1 MLGAS
6 WIAGVAAVWLLQVGQ
21 FGSCDVRGAGGRACW
36 RLVAGW
42 PWSAAGGWRRFGV
55 VGFADPG
62 GEDRKPGPTARA
74 GLGSWFP
81 GVWKAAATTA
91 RGCAKRTVAARLLA
105 GLRAKPPGIA
115 AGSGLVLYFL
125 RGRHYACAVG
135 RVPCPQGSPRRIRGF
150 RRCLSR
156 SQLAAPLVL
165 LPLDDAG
172 RRDRK
177 HVHTGRCP
185 REGHR
190 VPDWCRLSLDIQVTG
205 IAGIPARRSS

>member
-6 WIAGVAAVWLLQVGQ
+6 WIAGVAAVWLLHIGQ
-21 FGSCDVRGAGGRACW
+21 FGSCDVRGTGGRACW

-42 PWSAAGGWRRFGV
+42 PGQRLAAGGGSASS
-55 VGFADPG
+55 GSLTQAEKTESPG
-62 GEDRKPGPTARA
+62 QPL

-81 GVWKAAATTA
+81 GSGRRRRPWRGDA
-91 RGCAKRTVAARLLA
+91 RSVRWPCGYWPGSARSHL
-105 GLRAKPPGIA
+105 
-115 AGSGLVLYFL
+115 GSPLGADWSCTL

-177 HVHTGRCP
+177 HVHTGRRP

-190 VPDWCRLSLDIQVTG
+190 VPDWCRLSMDTRVTG

>member
-6 WIAGVAAVWLLQVGQ
+6 WIAGVAAVWLLHIGQ
-21 FGSCDVRGAGGRACW
+21 FGSCDVRGTGGRACW

-42 PWSAAGGWRRFGV
+42 PGQRLAAGGGSASS
-55 VGFADPG
+55 GSLTQAEKTESPG
-62 GEDRKPGPTARA
+62 QPL

-81 GVWKAAATTA
+81 GVWKAAATMA
-91 RGCAKRTVAARLLA
+91 RGCAKRTVAMRLLA

-177 HVHTGRCP
+177 HVHTGRRP

-190 VPDWCRLSLDIQVTG
+190 VPDWCRLSMDTRVTG